1 MDPTNT
7 VPGDVTPDT
16 NLTPGAEPSG
26 QPVINPDRDA
36 LIKKYEATYGTPADP
51 DPVTAPVTA
60 AAEPVP
66 ADAPAVPDTN
76 AVLQSLVAELSAL
89 KAQLA
94 PKPEPVAAATT
105 PQEDWL
111 ALLANGKKTEGEK
124 ALAAIL
130 GPQIQEAAVQQAL
143 QQIIMEREL
152 DSFAN
157 KVRAENADILPMEPY
172 IAAAANNRIQA
183 AQAAGTIKSPADYVT
198 VYKQAITAEIEN
210 ARKLAQTLRGAGKQE
225 AVTRQQQVMS
235 SPTIRPNAVNL
246 EREAPKTDAEP
257 AVETPQDYL
266 AKRQA
271 MHAKNSG
278 LNY

>member
-1 MDPTNT
+1 
-7 VPGDVTPDT
+7 
-16 NLTPGAEPSG
+16 
-26 QPVINPDRDA
+26 
-36 LIKKYEATYGTPADP
+36 
-51 DPVTAPVTA
+51 
-60 AAEPVP
+60 
-66 ADAPAVPDTN
+66 
-76 AVLQSLVAELSAL
+76 
-89 KAQLA
+89 
-94 PKPEPVAAATT
+94 
-105 PQEDWL
+105 
-111 ALLANGKKTEGEK
+111 
-124 ALAAIL
+124 
-130 GPQIQEAAVQQAL
+130 
-143 QQIIMEREL
+143 MEREL